1 MQLFI
6 VPVDGSAESW
16 RVVDVA
22 VELAR
27 RCAGRVEVVEVVFD
41 PSIPGE
47 SARRLASEVAERSI
61 AGVDVTSTVE
71 LSVAGVAEAIGELVA
86 RRPGSTV
93 MMASRGRGRSAAL
106 LGSVAEELLRQLDG
120 PILIVGP
127 QSEGSDFSGPVIV
140 TADGSDTSEAAIPIA
155 AAWSLELG
163 AAAHVVQVVTDGV
176 TQTGDDDVPAS
187 LASLAGRFSTLS
199 GRPAEPTV
207 LNGRD
212 IEATVAEYARSIG
225 ASMLV
230 TSTHGRAGTSRL
242 VLGSTAAGFVRSAPC
257 PVLAIQP
264 KHFA

>member
-1 MQLFI
+1 MQHFI
-6 VPVDGSAESW
+6 VPVDGSTESW

-27 RCAGRVEVVEVVFD
+27 RCAGRIEIVEVVFD
-41 PSIPGE
+41 PSVPSE
-47 SARRLASEVAERSI
+47 VERRLATELDERSI
-61 AGVDVTSTVE
+61 VDVDVTSTVE
-71 LSVAGVAEAIGELVA
+71 LSTAGVADAIRETVA
-86 RRPGSTV
+86 KSPGSTV

-127 QSEGSDFSGPVIV
+127 QSEVSDFSGPIIV

-163 AAAHVVQVVTDGV
+163 AAAHVVQVVTDGG
-176 TQTGDDDVPAS
+176 TQTDDDGVPAY

-199 GRPAEPTV
+199 GRSAESTV
-207 LNGRD
+207 LTGRD
-212 IEATVAEYARSIG
+212 IDATVAEYARSIG
-225 ASMLV
+225 ASMIV
-230 TSTHGRAGTSRL
+230 TSTHGRSGTSRF
-242 VLGSTAAGFVRSAPC
+242 VLGSTASGFVRCAPC